1 MFKALLISI
10 VLSFLFPSQVYLE
23 ILNNNDGTYSVLY
36 DSDTAIGGFQMS
48 VDGTLSGARGGDA
61 EGADFTISIGGKIVL
76 AFSLEGASIPAGDG
90 TLVILEGSDI
100 SKVYDMTFSSIEGE
114 SMPVSKEVFVETI
127 DRVQLSPSKKK
138 LALIDFEHIGVKKSD
153 ARALS
158 KRLTAEIVKINKYI
172 MVERSAMEKILEE
185 QKFQTASGNVTN
197 DVVDIGNMVGADFI
211 IYGSISKVGS
221 TYSVDSR
228 IISTKTAEVI
238 RSATFDSSVLDKL
251 VKKGMRDIAYQ
262 LCDVDKPN
270 PKKKKNSDKNRGD
283 IEKVQTPRYTPPQE
297 EDLSEAESW
306 YFYLSYG
313 LVSNYKASYWD
324 RYSYTLSELERY
336 RTKDDTDGYFEV
348 GAYWH
353 LTQTSLWGVLLE
365 SSITERVFESNG
377 NEEVWPFVS
386 WEDDSKVLLAL
397 SAIAYLDKFEKG
409 WYLKADYGFS
419 SLRKESS
426 YFLNS
431 LEVGVFSYDYTDT
444 FLGTGYNLEIG
455 YSLDLGGTR
464 LVSSLGYSNRLY
476 DFDKRELISYV
487 EGAERLSNLEYSSF
501 EDLKSN
507 EFWSVEYRDYHDLS
521 YYSFVLKVGLIF

>member
-1 MFKALLISI
+1 MINL
-10 VLSFLFPSQVYLE
+10 FLFIFFFSFSF
-23 ILNNNDGTYSVLY
+23 T
-36 DSDTAIGGFQMS
+36 SDDIPTDDIES
-48 VDGTLSGARGGDA
+48 SLS
-61 EGADFTISIGGKIVL
+61 
-76 AFSLEGASIPAGDG
+76 
-90 TLVILEGSDI
+90 
-100 SKVYDMTFSSIEGE
+100 
-114 SMPVSKEVFVETI
+114 
-127 DRVQLSPSKKK
+127 SPRKK

-158 KRLTAEIVKINKYI
+158 KRLTTEIVKINKYI

-185 QKFQTASGNVTN
+185 QKFQTASGNVAN

-262 LCDVDKPN
+262 LCDVNKPN
-270 PKKKKNSDKNRGD
+270 AKKKKNSDKNRGD
-283 IEKVQTPRYTPPQE
+283 IEKVQTPQYTPPQE

-313 LVSNYKASYWD
+313 LVSNYNASYWD

-336 RTKDDTDGYFEV
+336 GTKDDIDGYFEI

-353 LTQTSLWGVLLE
+353 LTQTSLWGVLIE
-365 SSITERVFESNG
+365 SATTERVFESVD
-377 NEEVWPFVS
+377 NENVWPYLA
-386 WEDDSKVLLAL
+386 WEDDSKALLAL
-397 SAIAYLDKFEKG
+397 SVIAYLDKFEKG
-409 WYLKADYGFS
+409 WYLKADFGSS
-419 SLRKESS
+419 SLLKES
-426 YFLNS
+426 YYYQNTDNFNS
-431 LEVGVFSYDYTDT
+431 VGPYSYDFTDT

-487 EGAERLSNLEYSSF
+487 DGSDVLSNLEYSSF
-501 EDLKSN
+501 EDLESD
-507 EFWSVEYRDYHDLS
+507 WSVEYDDYHDLS